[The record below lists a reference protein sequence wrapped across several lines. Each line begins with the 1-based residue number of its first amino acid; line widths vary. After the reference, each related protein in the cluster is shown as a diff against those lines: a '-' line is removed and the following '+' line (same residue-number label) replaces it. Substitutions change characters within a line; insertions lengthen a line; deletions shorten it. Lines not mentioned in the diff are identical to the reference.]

1 MLDLPRSVRLA
12 LWLRAAIEGRATVR
26 DVLRAVRGDDEPHTI
41 DSGEWPDWADQVQRA
56 DDDAP
61 AGSATDLGSG
71 GSQDLGRA
79 LQWLL
84 PRAAGVQVVLPVP
97 GDVVGLRGPGEMST
111 AAMDAGECVFVDL
124 SPDALGEVTGSVAS
138 SVDAV
143 GLVPEVTEFGSWLE
157 PGAMVTWRAWPVRA
171 QRAPLGDMGSLAEA
185 DRILREALREATEAL
200 ADMDVSRWRDDA
212 SDRITAIRDGG
223 LDRRAAP
230 ASTPPRALRVLA
242 SASRIRAIVDLAMQD
257 DGAAIVGWQ
266 ASVRRATL
274 RDVGEVA
281 RRAMVA
287 ATNAPR

>member
-1 MLDLPRSVRLA
+1 VRLA

-41 DSGEWPDWADQVQRA
+41 DATDWADWADWVQRA
-56 DDDAP
+56 DDDRT
-61 AGSATDLGSG
+61 GSATDPLGSG
-71 GSQDLGRA
+71 ADDLGRA
-79 LQWLL
+79 LEWLL

-97 GDVVGLRGPGEMST
+97 GDIVGLRGPGALST
-111 AAMDAGECVFVDL
+111 AAMDVGECLFVDL
-124 SPDALGEVTGSVAS
+124 SPDSRGTLPVPRSGTS

-157 PGAMVTWRAWPVRA
+157 PGAMVTWRSWPVA
-171 QRAPLGDMGSLAEA
+171 ATPAPVGDMGSLAEA

-200 ADMDVSRWRDDA
+200 ADMDVSRWREDA

-242 SASRIRAIVDLAMQD
+242 SASRVRAIVDLAMQD

-266 ASVRRATL
+266 ANVRRETL

-287 ATNAPR
+287 ATNAGR